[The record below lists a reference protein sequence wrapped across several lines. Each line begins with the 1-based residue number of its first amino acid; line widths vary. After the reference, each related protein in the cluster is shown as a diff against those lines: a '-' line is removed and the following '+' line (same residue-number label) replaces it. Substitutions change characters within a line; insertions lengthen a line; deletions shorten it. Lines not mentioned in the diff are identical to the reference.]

1 MSQRWCEIPFTYH
14 FINLRTNHYANK
26 IPFVVGGATQQGTTH
41 IFDNS
46 NNQDAL
52 SIFINDD
59 FMIGIVCDGCS
70 STHDELRNSF
80 SNNEIG
86 AKLISYNLST
96 ILQKYLSTNKVFD
109 ESFLESVAESL
120 FNRLHSFI
128 NSLLEDDEKE
138 KEIFIYD
145 YLMTT
150 ILCFVVTEDNYIIFS
165 CGDGV
170 IGINDDIQSLDE
182 NGFYFS
188 SSLLSVCCPTFYS
201 KPIKTNKFNVNYFGK
216 TSELQNI
223 FLATD
228 GFNDI
233 VDKYNPKLKSFIINS
248 IPKARNG
255 YDFILPDFRKSIL
268 NDEDISKYS
277 ISANWPKDD
286 ASFLLLRR
294 ICETDKLRSSDNFI
308 KGIEDDTI
316 NEQ

>member
-1 MSQRWCEIPFTYH
+1 MSQRWSEIPFTYH
-14 FINLRTNHYANK
+14 FINLRTNHSTNK

-41 IFDNS
+41 IFDNK
-46 NNQDAL
+46 NNQDAI
-52 SIFINDD
+52 SIFLCDD
-59 FMIGIVCDGCS
+59 FMIGIVCDGCT

-86 AKLISYNLST
+86 SKLISYHLSN
-96 ILQKYLSTNKVFD
+96 ILQKYLSTNKVLD
-109 ESFLESVAESL
+109 ESFLESIAESL
-120 FNRLHSFI
+120 FSRLQSFI
-128 NSLLEDDEKE
+128 TSLREDDEKE

-170 IGINDDIQSLDE
+170 IGINDEIHSLDE
-182 NGFYFS
+182 NGSYFS

-201 KPIKTNKFNVNYFGK
+201 KPIKTNKFNVNYIGK
-216 TSELQNI
+216 TSELENI

-233 VDKYNPKLKSFIINS
+233 VAKYPLKLKSFIINS
-248 IPKARNG
+248 IPKAKNG
-255 YDFILPDFRKSIL
+255 YDFLLPEFRKSIL
-268 NDEDISKYS
+268 NDEDISIYS
-277 ISANWPKDD
+277 TYANWPKDD

-294 ICETDKLRSSDNFI
+294 INVTNKLKSSENFI